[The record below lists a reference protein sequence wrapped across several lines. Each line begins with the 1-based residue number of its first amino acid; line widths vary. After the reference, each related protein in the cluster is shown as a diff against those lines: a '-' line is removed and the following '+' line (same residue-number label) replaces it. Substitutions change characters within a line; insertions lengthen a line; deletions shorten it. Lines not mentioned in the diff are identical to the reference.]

1 VETFQIFE
9 VSAVTDIIAM
19 IINQQSFLGGLAAQ
33 YNELRADPVTY
44 QLLINGRVRDNS
56 VSSIL
61 SPLQDTDAPTGL
73 YQNLTAIGSVL
84 LLFVSGTCW
93 YRDLNSIYGW
103 RRVSGMALD
112 PSVDTIDTEM
122 LPSSTLNYKRTGPI
136 ENVHFAN
143 SPARQT
149 AEGCLACDG
158 ITQPSLIY
166 PELGGVISARPT
178 FTYAQWTETE
188 DGSLREYVPIGRF
201 PKFVGQKLYMAI
213 KGPAGRLNRLAHSV
227 SGRPLDFVIAINDT
241 TGDKEGDA
249 LYTAHAVDFDDIT
262 GTFKSGGSTT
272 IVVTTGRNTTGVQP
286 DYSSLAFFGE
296 PRFLN
301 RTLFP
306 SGVLNPNSAVDLNG
320 DTAFISQTGIH
331 SYNATMQTQI
341 ESNNDPVSIQVH
353 QLLADNHLYG
363 AAIDFDDYAMFA
375 METIHGPGVV
385 VYDKTLDT
393 EKKGRFIGLDLYKN
407 IGQIKQFAKI
417 STAAGQRLFFI
428 TQDNRLFEFG
438 AGTTYET
445 TRLYL
450 GDWNGGVAGV
460 SQILRRAHLVFSGV
474 YSDTTVQVTNYVDR
488 RNHLT
493 VAYALPGAS
502 VTAAP
507 TIPVPYKMV
516 QGASNGMV
524 HHESTDAALGFAVG
538 ILIEWASVARLVFAR
553 LDVDFESKVPNSL
566 AMVPGTQATPF
577 EFALV
582 GDMDPD
588 VVDSV
593 WTKLDQTYQFV
604 GVGNIGTW
612 ASYANTLQRLKPRW
626 TAVAG
631 NEDLDP
637 DGGLIFY
644 NRVINGAR
652 YYSRVQGNVEFF
664 FYNVGWTTAN
674 IGTATGDADGFIEG
688 STQANWLK
696 AQLAASTATFKV
708 VVIHFPPYS
717 SNTAYTQLRLPFR
730 TWGASLVVSAHDKNY
745 QRHIIDGLNYITV
758 GTGSNSH
765 SALGT
770 AGTGYQTGRS
780 GTAGYLRLIAT
791 AFSLKAE
798 HVGVDGSVFD
808 ANIIYP

>member
-1 VETFQIFE
+1 MEY
-9 VSAVTDIIAM
+9 ADDVTDAM
-19 IINQQSFLGGLAAQ
+19 IINQQSFLGGLATQ
-33 YNELRADPVTY
+33 YNELRADPITY

-56 VSSIL
+56 VSGIL
-61 SPLQDTDAPTGL
+61 APLQDSDAPTGL

-93 YRDLNSIYGW
+93 YRDLNDIYGW
-103 RRVSGMALD
+103 RQVAGMALD
-112 PSVDTIDTEM
+112 PNVDTIDTEM
-122 LPSSTLNYKRTGPI
+122 IPSSTLNYKRTGPI

-178 FTYAQWTETE
+178 FNYAQWIETE
-188 DGSLREYVPIGRF
+188 DGTLREYVPIGRY

-227 SGRPLDFVIAINDT
+227 SGRPLDFVVAINDT

-249 LYTAHAVDFDDIT
+249 LATAHAVDFDDIT
-262 GTFKSGGSTT
+262 GIFKSGGSTT
-272 IVVTTGRNTTGVQP
+272 IVVTTGRNTTGVRP
-286 DYSSLAFFGE
+286 DYTSLAFFGE
-296 PRFLN
+296 PRLLN
-301 RTLFP
+301 QSLFP
-306 SGVLNPNSAVDLNG
+306 SGVLNPNCAVDLNG

-341 ESNNDPVSIQVH
+341 ESNNDPVSIQIH
-353 QLLADNHLYG
+353 QLLADNQTYG

-385 VYDKTLDT
+385 VYDKTLDP
-393 EKKGRFIGLDLYKN
+393 ENKGRFIGLDLYRN

-417 STAAGQRLFFI
+417 STSAGQRLFFI

-460 SQILRRAHLVFSGV
+460 SQILRRAHLVFSSV
-474 YSDTTVQVTNYVDR
+474 YENPAVQITNYVDHR
-488 RNHLT
+488 LQST
-493 VAYALPGAS
+493 VAYTLQGAS
-502 VTAAP
+502 VTSAP

-538 ILIEWASVARLVFAR
+538 LLIEWASAAHLVFAR
-553 LDVDFESKVPNSL
+553 LDVDFESKVPNTI
-566 AMVPGTQATPF
+566 AMVPGVQTTPF
-577 EFALV
+577 EFAIV
-582 GDMDPD
+582 GNTAPG
-588 VVDSV
+588 VVDAI
-593 WTKLDQTYQFV
+593 WPYLNENYRFV
-604 GVGNIGTW
+604 GVGNIGDW
-612 ASYANTLQRLKPRW
+612 DDYGNTLQRLKPRW

-631 NEDLDP
+631 NEDLDT
-637 DGGLIFY
+637 DGGLVFY

-652 YYSRVQGNVEFF
+652 YYTRVQGNVEFF
-664 FYNVGWTTAN
+664 YYNVGWTTAN
-674 IGTATGDADGFIEG
+674 IGTVTGDPDGFIEG

-696 AQLAASTATFKV
+696 AQLAASTAKFKV
-708 VVIHFPPYS
+708 VIIHFPPYS
-717 SNTAYTQLRLPFR
+717 TNVAYSQLRLPFR
-730 TWGASLVVSAHDKNY
+730 SWGATLVVSAHDKNY

-770 AGTGYQTGRS
+770 AGTGYQAGRS
-780 GTAGYLRLIAT
+780 GVAGYLRLIASE
-791 AFSLKAE
+791 FSLKVA
-798 HVGVDGSVFD
+798 HLGVDGTVFD
-808 ANIIYP
+808 EHIIYP

>member
-1 VETFQIFE
+1 MGF
-9 VSAVTDIIAM
+9 AVTDTDAM

-56 VSSIL
+56 VSGIKA
-61 SPLQDTDAPTGL
+61 PLQDYDAPTGL

-103 RRVSGMALD
+103 RRVAGMALD

-122 LPSSTLNYKRTGPI
+122 IPSSTLNYKRTGPI
-136 ENVHFAN
+136 DNVHFAN
-143 SPARQT
+143 SPSRQT

-188 DGSLREYVPIGRF
+188 DGSLREYVPIGRY

-241 TGDKEGDA
+241 TGDKDGDA
-249 LYTAHAVDFDDIT
+249 LFTAHAVDFDDIT
-262 GTFKSGGSTT
+262 GIFESGGSTT
-272 IVVTTGRNTTGVQP
+272 IVVTTGRNTTGVRP
-286 DYSSLAFFGE
+286 DYSNLSFFGE
-296 PRFLN
+296 PRFN
-301 RTLFP
+301 NQTLFP
-306 SGVLNPNSAVDLNG
+306 SGVLNPNCAVDLNG

-353 QLLADNHLYG
+353 QLLADNHTYG

-393 EKKGRFIGLDLYKN
+393 ERKGRFIGLDLYKN

-428 TQDNRLFEFG
+428 TADNRLFEFG
-438 AGTTYET
+438 AGATYET
-445 TRLYL
+445 TRLYI

-474 YSDTTVQVTNYVDR
+474 YEDTTVQVTNYVDR
-488 RNHLT
+488 RAQST

-502 VTAAP
+502 VTPAP
-507 TIPVPYKMV
+507 TIPVPYKTV

-538 ILIEWASVARLVFAR
+538 IMIEWASVARLVFAR
-553 LDVDFESKVPNSL
+553 MDVDFESKVPNTIAL
-566 AMVPGTQATPF
+566 VPGVQATPF

-582 GDMDPD
+582 GDMAPG
-588 VVDSV
+588 VVDTL
-593 WTKLDQTYQFV
+593 WPYLGADYRFV
-604 GVGNIGTW
+604 GVGNIGAW
-612 ASYANTLQRLKPRW
+612 ASYSDTLQRLKARW

-631 NEDLDP
+631 NLDLDP

-652 YYSRVQGNVEFF
+652 YYTRVQGNVEFF

-674 IGTATGDADGFIEG
+674 IGTATGDPDGFLEG
-688 STQANWLK
+688 SVQANWLK
-696 AQLAASTATFKV
+696 AQLAASTATFKIV
-708 VVIHFPPYS
+708 IIHFPPYS

-770 AGTGYQTGRS
+770 AGTGYQAGRS
-780 GTAGYLRLIAT
+780 GTAGYLRIVAT
-791 AFSLKAE
+791 AFSLKAA
-798 HVGVDGSVFD
+798 HVGVDGTVFD
-808 ANIIYP
+808 EHIIYP

>member
-1 VETFQIFE
+1 
-9 VSAVTDIIAM
+9 M

-33 YNELRADPVTY
+33 YNELRADPITY
-44 QLLINGRVRDNS
+44 QLLINGRVRSNS
-56 VSSIL
+56 VEAIKA
-61 SPLQDTDAPTGL
+61 PLQDADAPTGL

-103 RRVSGMALD
+103 RRVAGMALD
-112 PSVDTIDTEM
+112 PNVDTIDTEM

-136 ENVHFAN
+136 DSVHFAN
-143 SPARQT
+143 SPARKT
-149 AEGCLACDG
+149 LEGCLACDG
-158 ITQPSLIY
+158 VTQPSLIY

-178 FTYAQWTETE
+178 FNYSQWTETE
-188 DGSLREYVPIGRF
+188 DGTLREYVPIGRY

-213 KGPAGRLNRLAHSV
+213 KGPSGRLNRLAHSV
-227 SGRPLDFVIAINDT
+227 SGRPLDFVIAINNT
-241 TGDKEGDA
+241 TGDKDGDA
-249 LYTAHAVDFDDIT
+249 LFTAHAVDFDDIT
-262 GTFKSGGSTT
+262 GIFKSGGSTT
-272 IVVTTGRNTTGVQP
+272 VVVTTGRNTEGVRP
-286 DYSSLAFFGE
+286 DYTNLSFFGE
-296 PRFLN
+296 PRFVN
-301 RTLFP
+301 QTLFP
-306 SGVLNPNSAVDLNG
+306 SGVLNPNCAVDLNG

-331 SYNATMQTQI
+331 SYNATLQNQI

-353 QLLADNHLYG
+353 QLLADNHTYG

-385 VYDKTLDT
+385 VYDKTLGT
-393 EKKGRFIGLDLYKN
+393 EDKGRFIGLDLYRN

-428 TQDNRLFEFG
+428 TADNRLFEFG
-438 AGTTYET
+438 AGATYET
-445 TRLYL
+445 VRLYL

-474 YSDTTVQVTNYVDR
+474 YDDTVVQVSNYVDR
-488 RNHLT
+488 RNHST
-493 VAYALPGAS
+493 VAYALQGAS
-502 VTAAP
+502 VTPAS
-507 TIPVPYKMV
+507 TIPVPYKMSHD
-516 QGASNGMV
+516 ASNGMV
-524 HHESTDAALGFAVG
+524 HHESTDASLGFAVG
-538 ILIEWASVARLVFAR
+538 LMIEWASGAHLVFAR
-553 LDVDFESKVPNSL
+553 LDVDFESKIPNTL

-582 GDMDPD
+582 GDMAPG

-593 WTKLDQTYQFV
+593 WTKMATTYQFV

-612 ASYANTLQRLKPRW
+612 ASYTNTLQRLKPRW
-626 TAVAG
+626 MAVAG

-637 DGGLIFY
+637 DAGLIFY
-644 NRVINGAR
+644 NRVANGAR

-674 IGTATGDADGFIEG
+674 IGTVTGDADGFIEG
-688 STQANWLK
+688 SVQANWLK
-696 AQLAASTATFKV
+696 AQLAASTAAFKV
-708 VVIHFPPYS
+708 VVLHFPPYS
-717 SNTAYTQLRLPFR
+717 TNTAYTQLRLPFR
-730 TWGASLVVSAHDKNY
+730 TWGACLVVAAHDKNY

-765 SALGT
+765 SALGA
-770 AGTGYQTGRS
+770 AGTGYQAGRS
-780 GTAGYLRLIAT
+780 GTAGYLKLIAT
-791 AFSLKAE
+791 AFSLKTE